1 MFDLTGQPVFVLS
14 VVLAVALPVLIGILW
29 SRRSASKSSGP
40 PFVLVV
46 AGRIGVILL
55 AQLLAMTSIFLYVN
69 NQYGFYSSWTD
80 LFGLSGEAPPPIQV
94 DNAGPGAGTGTSKG
108 AGSVEVMTVHST
120 SGVTAD
126 TLVWLP
132 PGYKASGKTKYPVV
146 MFLPGQPSQP
156 QHLYT
161 EYDFTNVASQAITS
175 GKVKP
180 FVAVF
185 PPIMIAPP
193 RDTECVD
200 VPNGPQ
206 AETWLTT
213 DVPNALQAKY
223 RVEPLGK
230 QWSLLGWSTGALCVA
245 KLLLKYPTSFSAAVS
260 FGGQFDTYLD
270 NTTGDLFGGN
280 AQLRN
285 ENSPMWLYSQHGM
298 RGAKLLMIAGK
309 QDIWAGKA
317 TDQMAAATHGDPNVT
332 LISFP
337 TGGHNYRN
345 YKAYLAPALEWLAKS
360 GAAG

>member
-1 MFDLTGQPVFVLS
+1 VA
-14 VVLAVALPVLIGILW
+14 LAVALPVLIGILW
-29 SRRSASKSSGP
+29 SRRRGRTSDGP
-40 PFVLVV
+40 PVALAV

-55 AQLLAMTSIFLYVN
+55 AQLMAMTSVFLYVN

-80 LFGLSGEAPPPIQV
+80 LFGLSGDTPPPIQV
-94 DNAGPGAGTGTSKG
+94 SQVTVGTGTG
-108 AGSVEVMTVHST
+108 AGSVEVMAVHAK

-132 PGYKASGKTKYPVV
+132 PGYKTSGQTKYPVV
-146 MFLPGQPSQP
+146 MFLPGQPSWP
-156 QHLYT
+156 QHVFN
-161 EYDFTNVASQAITS
+161 EYDFATVASRAVTS
-175 GKVKP
+175 GAVKP

-185 PPIMIAPP
+185 PPIMVAPP

-223 RVEPLGK
+223 RVEPPGK

-245 KLLLKYPTSFSAAVS
+245 KLLLKHPTSFSAAVS

-285 ENSPMWLYSQHGM
+285 ENSPIWLYGQYGM
-298 RGAKLLMIAGK
+298 RGTKLLMISGK
-309 QDIWAGKA
+309 QDIWAWKS
-317 TDQMAAATHGDPNVT
+317 TQQMATATHADPNVT

-345 YKAYLAPALEWLAKS
+345 YKAYLAQALEWLAKS